1 MGTKITMNLLNP
13 SDVLNTRRSFRNVPS
28 MLVPVSRSASPLM
41 RRTSQTSRGIKM
53 EIGSSSRSTLVM
65 KKSRGCSSCG
75 GAR

>member
-1 MGTKITMNLLNP
+1 MGTKINMNLFNP
-13 SDVLNTRRSFRNVPS
+13 SDVLNTRRSIRNAPS
-28 MLVPVSRSASPLM
+28 MLVPVSRSASPFM
-41 RRTSQTSRGIKM
+41 RRAPQTSRGIKM